1 MPREQLEFLHQ
12 MQDTLDNLEY
22 YYQRQ
27 EYQRARRLQ
36 MSGIRELIRLG
47 NFPPTITSSQGIWT
61 NAYNYVGGRVY
72 TGRPAEFINSI
83 FPRQI
88 VDRISNWDS
97 FELNTIHEQRE
108 YTSDL
113 CNTWLINQATNGWSV
128 ITYTC
133 IGCNY
138 NYVIEGERVEDNGN

>member
-27 EYQRARRLQ
+27 EFQRAQRLQ

-47 NFPPTITSSQGIWT
+47 NFPPTITSSRGVWA
-61 NAYNYVGGRVY
+61 NAYNHIGGRVY
-72 TGRPAEFINSI
+72 TARPAEFINTT

-113 CNTWLINQATNGWSV
+113 CNAWLINQAINNWSL